1 MKEFKAGKNEAGQR
15 LDKYLKKILPNASM
29 GFIYKMLRKKN
40 IKLNDKKASGTEIV
54 SSDRK
59 ILILSSTDTI
69 SVPDAFLSFSFIF
82 FFLSIL

>member
-40 IKLNDKKASGTEIV
+40 IKLNDKKASFPEIN
-54 SSDRK
+54 S
-59 ILILSSTDTI
+59 
-69 SVPDAFLSFSFIF
+69 
-82 FFLSIL
+82 

>member
-40 IKLNDKKASGTEIV
+40 IKLNDTV
-54 SSDRK
+54 SYTH
-59 ILILSSTDTI
+59 LTLPTI
-69 SVPDAFLSFSFIF
+69 A
-82 FFLSIL
+82 